1 MADHFDNVVFAGGGS
16 RCFWQLGFWDGA
28 VHAGLRLDTTV
39 RYAASTSAGCAICT
53 AAMLDRGP
61 EALDLFMEMTD
72 RNPANVH
79 WQNLRAR
86 NGSPLLP
93 HMAMYREA
101 LTRFLQPADL
111 AALADRQLEFL
122 MAIPP
127 VYLPGGFGPLLA
139 FPLYGLEKHLT
150 GAVHPSWTRRLGF
163 QPLVK
168 GNRDVT
174 SVDELIEIILA
185 ASCVPPVLPSPGYRG
200 RRVLD
205 GGLIDNVPVDLTQ
218 DKTGK
223 TLVLLS
229 KRYRDALPQVPG
241 RVYVQPGR
249 PIAIDKFDYAS
260 PEKLLQTYRQGEQD
274 GQDFVS
280 GLAHQRQTQA
290 KSEEGRQAAAP

>member
-1 MADHFDNVVFAGGGS
+1 MPEQFDNVVFAGGGS

-28 VHAGLRLDTTV
+28 VRAGLRLDRSV

-53 AAMLDRGP
+53 AALLDRGP

-86 NGSPLLP
+86 NGAALLP

-101 LTRFLQPADL
+101 LTRFLQPSDL

-127 VYLPGGFGPLLA
+127 VYLPGGLGPLLA

-150 GAVHPSWTRRLGF
+150 GAVHPRWTRSLGF
-163 QPLVK
+163 QPLVR
-168 GNRDVT
+168 GNRDVA
-174 SVDELIEIILA
+174 SVEELIEIILA

-205 GGLIDNVPVDLTQ
+205 GGLIDNVPVDLTRG
-218 DKTGK
+218 KTGK

-229 KRYRDALPQVPG
+229 KRYRDELPQVPD
-241 RVYVQPGR
+241 RVYVQPAR

-260 PEKLLQTYRQGEQD
+260 PDKLLQAYRQGEEDAQA
-274 GQDFVS
+274 FV
-280 GLAHQRQTQA
+280 GER
-290 KSEEGRQAAAP
+290 EGRPTRDEPAVRDSAAIH